1 MSKSYHIPVLLKESI
16 KGLNIIPDGVYVDA
30 TFGGGGHTKEILNH
44 LNSSGKVIAFD
55 QDADAIENQI
65 EDKRLKLIKSNFKYL
80 INHLNYLQINK
91 IDGLLADFGISSYQI
106 DTEVRGFSIRFNSD
120 LDMRMNKDQKKE
132 AKQILNKYSSDD
144 LNYIFKN
151 FGELNNY
158 KKVTQTIISQRS
170 KQKIVTTGD
179 LINILKPIS
188 PPKNNNKFLAKIFQ
202 AIRIEVNDELSVI
215 KKLLEASSQ
224 YLNKGG
230 RLVCISYHSLEDRLV
245 KRYIQNGSFNQQLES
260 DIYGN
265 IKTSFK
271 KIGKIVTPSEDELNK
286 NKRSRSAKLRIAE
299 KIWKIFYRL

>member
-1 MSKSYHIPVLLKESI
+1 MNKTYHIPVLLKESI
-16 KGLNIIPDGVYVDA
+16 EGLNILPNGVYVDA
-30 TFGGGGHTKEILNH
+30 TFGGGGHTKEILNN
-44 LNSSGKVIAFD
+44 LNSSGKLVAFD

-65 EDKRLKLIKSNFKYL
+65 DDKRLKLIKSNFKYL
-80 INHLNYLQINK
+80 TNHLKYLQINK

-106 DTEVRGFSIRFNSD
+106 DTQIRGFSIRFDSD
-120 LDMRMNKDQKKE
+120 LDMRMNKDQKKD
-132 AKQILNKYSSDD
+132 ARHILNKYSSDD

-151 FGELNNY
+151 FGEVKNY
-158 KKVTQTIISQRS
+158 KKVTQIITNHRS

-179 LINILKPIS
+179 LIKILKPIS
-188 PPKNNNKFLAKIFQ
+188 QSKNNNKFLAKIFQ

-215 KKLLEASSQ
+215 KKLLEASSR

-245 KRYIQNGSFNQQLES
+245 KRYIQNGSFNEHVER

-265 IKTSFK
+265 KNTCFK
-271 KIGKIVTPSEDELNK
+271 KIGKIVTPSENELNK

-299 KIWKIFYRL
+299 KI